1 MLHHGSSTKLY
12 STMTCSLHP
21 HVQASAL
28 CCAPGIRQQ
37 VIIILMNRGAFPNL
51 HLVYTLRL
59 RWVPATRIVEVFRV
73 SGAYVAPG
81 HHAAVSLGLSASLEI
96 VRWLRRSN
104 PRSAQPI
111 HLVVLSNAWKDAT
124 LAVGIS
130 LIAGMPGT
138 GFMPPDGHAMM
149 CQRALQQR
157 LQALHCSAQPSMSG
171 RALHPE
177 PVQRRK
183 MLKHKRGCQLQC
195 AAVAEM
201 DPVALDATRRGA
213 LLSVAPLISVTPSHQ
228 LSARHTVT
236 ASL

>member
-1 MLHHGSSTKLY
+1 MALVALDCTRTH
-12 STMTCSLHP
+12 
-21 HVQASAL
+21 QASVSQGQ
-28 CCAPGIRQQ
+28 CC
-37 VIIILMNRGAFPNL
+37 L
-51 HLVYTLRL
+51 
-59 RWVPATRIVEVFRV
+59 TRPVQDFEV
-73 SGAYVAPG
+73 SGSCVGQILDLHSQIQLNVP
-81 HHAAVSLGLSASLEI
+81 L
-96 VRWLRRSN
+96 
-104 PRSAQPI
+104 
-111 HLVVLSNAWKDAT
+111 NAWKDVRF
-124 LAVGIS
+124 AVGTS

-138 GFMPPDGHAMM
+138 GFMPPDGHAAM

-183 MLKHKRGCQLQC
+183 PHKHGRGSYLQC

-213 LLSVAPLISVTPSHQ
+213 VLGVASVMPVTPVHQ
-228 LSARHTVT
+228 LSAHLSAT

>member
-1 MLHHGSSTKLY
+1 M
-12 STMTCSLHP
+12 HP
-21 HVQASAL
+21 D
-28 CCAPGIRQQ
+28 C
-37 VIIILMNRGAFPNL
+37 
-51 HLVYTLRL
+51 
-59 RWVPATRIVEVFRV
+59 TRTHT
-73 SGAYVAPG
+73 P
-81 HHAAVSLGLSASLEI
+81 AVSPGLSASPEVSDSWIGQILD
-96 VRWLRRSN
+96 LHSQN
-104 PRSAQPI
+104 Q
-111 HLVVLSNAWKDAT
+111 LVVPLNAWKDAS
-124 LAVGIS
+124 LAVGTS

-138 GFMPPDGHAMM
+138 GYMPPDGHAAM

-201 DPVALDATRRGA
+201 DPVALDATRRGV
-213 LLSVAPLISVTPSHQ
+213 LLGMVSFMPVMPVHQ
-228 LSARHTVT
+228 LSAHLSAT